1 MEMKKIVTK
10 QNRLKVR
17 IILQKKGKKVFI
29 YPSIRKTQFF
39 LRNKAK
45 SYLKNGYFITI
56 RVIYPDGFQN
66 AGTYNKIKDLFWAFK
81 AFIKEYLE

>member
-1 MEMKKIVTK
+1 MKILKNNKILPKVT
-10 QNRLKVR
+10 L
-17 IILQKKGKKVFI
+17 ILTKNNKKKYI
-29 YPSIRKTQFF
+29 YPSIRKTRFF
-39 LRNKAK
+39 LTNKAK
-45 SYLKNGYFITI
+45 FYLKNDYFITI